1 MRTGILIALLAAST
15 ACAAPPSAQFR
26 EKLAANLGKV
36 ETVEAAFIQNRRLK
50 SLDMTLAITGRLALE
65 KGKRMA
71 WLVREPMRYM
81 CVISEQ
87 GLAQWDGD
95 SGEVLKLSAKRIPWL
110 RLIYG
115 SLSGWLSA
123 DLDALEK
130 EFTVETSGERS
141 LRLTPLDAG
150 FFKEYVKTVE
160 FEFGPGLDR
169 VERLRIVEKNGD
181 EMEIVF
187 RDVVNNQPIPGERW
201 QLPPPSNAF

>member
-15 ACAAPPSAQFR
+15 ACAAPLSAQFR

-95 SGEVLKLSAKRIPWL
+95 SRRGAEALRKADSVAAADLRQPL
-110 RLIYG
+110 RLAVG
-115 SLSGWLSA
+115 GP
-123 DLDALEK
+123 
-130 EFTVETSGERS
+130 R
-141 LRLTPLDAG
+141 RAG
-150 FFKEYVKTVE
+150 KGVHGRNV
-160 FEFGPGLDR
+160 R
-169 VERLRIVEKNGD
+169 
-181 EMEIVF
+181 
-187 RDVVNNQPIPGERW
+187 
-201 QLPPPSNAF
+201 

>member
-1 MRTGILIALLAAST
+1 M
-15 ACAAPPSAQFR
+15 
-26 EKLAANLGKV
+26 

-150 FFKEYVKTVE
+150 LFQRVCENGRIRVRPRSR
-160 FEFGPGLDR
+160 PGGAAPDRREKRRRDGDR
-169 VERLRIVEKNGD
+169 V
-181 EMEIVF
+181 
-187 RDVVNNQPIPGERW
+187 P
-201 QLPPPSNAF
+201 